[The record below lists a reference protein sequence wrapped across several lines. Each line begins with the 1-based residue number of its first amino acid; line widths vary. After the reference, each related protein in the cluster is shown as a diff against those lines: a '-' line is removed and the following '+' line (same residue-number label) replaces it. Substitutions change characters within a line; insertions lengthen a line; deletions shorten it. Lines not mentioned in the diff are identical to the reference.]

1 MKKLTCIVC
10 PLGCEMSIS
19 NENSD
24 ILVTGNTCK
33 RGKEYAISEMTN
45 PTRCIT
51 TSAKC
56 DNGMLVSVKTQNN
69 IAKQNIKEC
78 VNLINKVT
86 VKTPVKIGDII
97 LENVFGTNII
107 ATKNIQGD

>member
-10 PLGCEMSIS
+10 PLGCEIS
-19 NENSD
+19 VYGEKDNFN
-24 ILVTGNTCK
+24 VTGNGCI
-33 RGKEYAISEMTN
+33 RGKEYAIGEMTN
-45 PTRCIT
+45 PVRCVT

-56 DNGMLVSVKTQNN
+56 DNGKIVSVKTQNP
-69 IAKQNIKEC
+69 IPKQNCKEC
-78 VNLINKVT
+78 VEFINKVT

-107 ATKNIQGD
+107 ATKNIQGE

>member
-10 PLGCEMSIS
+10 PLGCEMSVT
-19 NENSD
+19 NNNGE
-24 ILVTGNTCK
+24 ILVTGNTCI
-33 RGKEYAISEMTN
+33 RGKTYAISEMTN
-45 PTRCIT
+45 PVRCVT

-69 IAKQNIKEC
+69 IAKDKVKEC
-78 VNLINKVT
+78 VKLINKLT
-86 VKTPVKIGDII
+86 VKTPVKIGDVI